1 MIEIKNISKS
11 YGKTVSI
18 DDFSYSFDKSRVY
31 GIVGAKNAG
40 KSSLLKIL
48 AGCIAQNDGSVTINK
63 LELKKYLRKNCLGY
77 MPEDL
82 AIDNGLTVEEYLNF
96 SAEIKGAAK
105 KKNTAKEA
113 DKNIDKDFDKDFDN
127 EIAGNRLIK
136 KLSDKEKKLVL
147 FKQALIGNPEVI
159 ILDEPM
165 KGLDIEHLDQIK
177 KTINSVKTGKSI
189 IISSSSLG
197 EISRVCDEI
206 LIIANGKLIAHDT
219 PDNLKNIYGDTEEI
233 VISIVGKVD
242 KATSL
247 LRKIPEVK
255 KAEGIGKDSDGH
267 NRIRIVYVPERDINE
282 IITSVLAEK
291 KIVVAEIIKKEA
303 SFEDIEE

>member
-113 DKNIDKDFDKDFDN
+113 DKNIDKDFDN

-165 KGLDIEHLDQIK
+165 KGLDIEHLAQIK
-177 KTINSVKTGKSI
+177 KTISSVKNGKSI
-189 IISSSSLG
+189 IISSGSLG
-197 EISRVCDEI
+197 EISSVCDEI

>member
-18 DDFSYSFDKSRVY
+18 DNFSYSFDKNRVY

-48 AGCIAQNDGSVTINK
+48 AGCITQNDGSVTINE

-96 SAEIKGAAK
+96 SAELKGAAEK
-105 KKNTAKEA
+105 MNTAKEA
-113 DKNIDKDFDKDFDN
+113 DKNIDKDFDN

-147 FKQALIGNPEVI
+147 FMQALIGNPEVI

-165 KGLDIEHLDQIK
+165 KGLDIEHLAQIK
-177 KTINSVKTGKSI
+177 KTINSVKTGKTI
-189 IISSSSLG
+189 IISSGSLG
-197 EISRVCDEI
+197 EISSICDEI

-282 IITSVLAEK
+282 IITSILAEK